1 MNKSIILLFATI
13 FGTVGAY
20 VPVLF
25 GDNDILS
32 GWSILGS
39 MLGGFFGIWL
49 AVWLSKN
56 MGI

>member
-1 MNKSIILLFATI
+1 MNKSVILLLAGV

-20 VPVLF
+20 IPVLF
-25 GDNDILS
+25 GDNDFLS

-49 AVWLSKN
+49 AVWIGKRI
-56 MGI
+56 G